1 MSRKDGTP
9 MKSAGDTTDTLALH
23 DEVVFEEVLY
33 KTHRHFEKLIR
44 SMVSTGGKK
53 PSTAGK
59 E

>member
-1 MSRKDGTP
+1 